1 MSMYTWLQSHR
12 GTPIAPERRLSRE
25 AVLTIT
31 IHSLFQFG
39 ASMAGL
45 FLNLYLWRLTED
57 LTVNGIYTIISFFMT
72 PIGFAVG
79 GWIAKRKDRLVT
91 YRLGIFMTAI
101 FYLLVIIAQ
110 ENVAS
115 YYPLFALAGGFAAGL
130 YWIGYLVLMYDVSTD
145 TNRIRYLGLNMVFFN
160 AAGLLGPVLAGTI
173 IGRSDNLQGYIIT
186 FTLAFIMFVIAA
198 VVSLRVGTTTVR
210 HKSYYLKLM
219 PLLMRKN
226 KVWFKALFAFFVFG
240 LFQGIMLFLPN
251 ILLYQTVGREDLV
264 GYLGVCFSSV
274 IMVTGYVMSRRA
286 NDEGARQ
293 YIIVSSSAVVIG
305 SLFLLYDVRLWTVV
319 IFMVLFSIS
328 NPLAIN
334 TINSYY
340 YRLIGTLPLK
350 GQLRYEAVVMRETF
364 MNTGRI
370 LSVTLLLIFSKDLQ
384 SIWLPIV
391 LLCAALTQY
400 SIYYLLAK
408 PSIVIEQK

>member
-1 MSMYTWLQSHR
+1 
-12 GTPIAPERRLSRE
+12 
-25 AVLTIT
+25 
-31 IHSLFQFG
+31 
-39 ASMAGL
+39 
-45 FLNLYLWRLTED
+45 
-57 LTVNGIYTIISFFMT
+57 
-72 PIGFAVG
+72 
-79 GWIAKRKDRLVT
+79 
-91 YRLGIFMTAI
+91 MTAI

-173 IGRSDNLQGYIIT
+173 IGRSENLQGYIIT

-370 LSVTLLLIFSKDLQ
+370 LSVTLLLIFSQDLQ

-408 PSIVIEQK
+408 PSIVTQQK

>member
-1 MSMYTWLQSHR
+1 MGMTSWLQSHK

-25 AVLTIT
+25 AIMTIT
-31 IHSLFQFG
+31 IHSIFQFG

-57 LTVNGIYTIISFFMT
+57 LAVNGIYTIISFTMT

-91 YRLGIFMTAI
+91 YRLGIYMTAF
-101 FYLLVIIAQ
+101 FYFIVILAQ
-110 ENVAS
+110 EHVAS
-115 YYPLFALAGGFAAGL
+115 YYVCFAIISGFAAGL

-145 TNRIRYLGLNMVFFN
+145 VNRIRYLGLNMVFFN

-173 IGRSDNLQGYIIT
+173 IGRSENLQGYMIT
-186 FTLAFIMFVIAA
+186 FILSFIMFVLAA
-198 VVSLRVGTTTVR
+198 VVSMRMRTSTIR

-226 KVWFKALFAFFVFG
+226 TVWLKALFGYFVFG

-264 GYLGVCFSSV
+264 GYLGVCFSVV
-274 IMVTGYVMSRRA
+274 IMVTGYMMSRRA
-286 NDEGARQ
+286 SDDGAQ
-293 YIIVSSSAVVIG
+293 FYILISSTIVVIG

-319 IFMVLFSIS
+319 VFMVLFSIS
-328 NPLAIN
+328 NPLALN

-340 YRLIGTLPLK
+340 YLLIGTLPLK
-350 GQLRYEAVVMRETF
+350 GQMRNELVVMRETF
-364 MNTGRI
+364 MNIGRVS
-370 LSVTLLLIFSKDLQ
+370 SVALLLIFSQDLQ
-384 SIWLPIV
+384 SKWLPIV
-391 LLCAALTQY
+391 LLCTALTQY
-400 SIYYLLAK
+400 AIFFLLAK
-408 PSIVIEQK
+408 PKNHK

>member
-1 MSMYTWLQSHR
+1 MRVTSWLQSHK
-12 GTPIAPERRLSRE
+12 GAPIPPERRLSRE
-25 AVLTIT
+25 AIMTIT

-57 LTVNGIYTIISFFMT
+57 LTVNGIYTIISFVMT

-91 YRLGIFMTAI
+91 YRLGIYMTAL

-110 ENVAS
+110 EQVVS
-115 YYPLFALAGGFAAGL
+115 YYVLFAIMSGFAAGL

-145 TNRIRYLGLNMVFFN
+145 VNRIRYLGLNMVFFN
-160 AAGLLGPVLAGTI
+160 AAGLLGPVIAGTI
-173 IGRSDNLQGYIIT
+173 IGRSENLQGYVIT
-186 FTLAFIMFVIAA
+186 FILSFIMFVVAA
-198 VVSLRVGTTTVR
+198 IVSTRMKTRTIR
-210 HKSYYLKLM
+210 HKSYYLKFM

-226 KVWFKALFAFFVFG
+226 KVWLRALFCFFVFG

-264 GYLGVCFSSV
+264 GYLGVLFSCV
-274 IMVTGYVMSRRA
+274 IMATGYMMSRKA
-286 NDEGARQ
+286 SNDGARY
-293 YIIVSSSAVVIG
+293 YILVSSTIVVIG

-319 IFMVLFSIS
+319 VFMILFSIS
-328 NPLAIN
+328 NPLALN

-340 YRLIGTLPLK
+340 YLLIGTLPLK
-350 GQLRYEAVVMRETF
+350 GQMRNELVVMRETF
-364 MNTGRI
+364 MNLGRVI
-370 LSVTLLLIFSKDLQ
+370 SVILLLVFSQDLT

-391 LLCAALTQY
+391 LLFTALLQY
-400 SIYYLLAK
+400 CIYFLIAQPK
-408 PSIVIEQK
+408 STT

>member
-1 MSMYTWLQSHR
+1 MGMTSWLHSHK
-12 GTPIAPERRLSRE
+12 GTPTDPERRLSRE
-25 AVLTIT
+25 AILTIT
-31 IHSLFQFG
+31 IHSIFQFG

-57 LTVNGIYTIISFFMT
+57 LSVNGIYTIISFVMT

-91 YRLGIFMTAI
+91 YRLGIYMTAL
-101 FYLLVIIAQ
+101 FYFIVIIAQ
-110 ENVAS
+110 ENVVN
-115 YYPLFALAGGFAAGL
+115 YYILFALVNGFAAGL

-145 TNRIRYLGLNMVFFN
+145 VNRIRYLGLNMVFFN

-173 IGRSDNLQGYIIT
+173 IGRAEGLQGYIIT
-186 FTLAFIMFVIAA
+186 FILSFIMFVVAA
-198 VVSLRVGTTTVR
+198 VVSMRVRMTTMR

-226 KVWFKALFAFFVFG
+226 TVWLRALFGYLMFG

-264 GYLGVCFSSV
+264 GYLGVCFSCV
-274 IMVTGYVMSRRA
+274 IMVTGYMMSRRA
-286 NDEGARQ
+286 NDDGAQ
-293 YIIVSSSAVVIG
+293 FYILISSTIVVIG

-319 IFMVLFSIS
+319 VFMVLFSIS
-328 NPLAIN
+328 NPLALN

-340 YRLIGTLPLK
+340 YLLIGTLPLK
-350 GQLRYEAVVMRETF
+350 GQMRNELVVMRETF
-364 MNTGRI
+364 MNIGRVI
-370 LSVTLLLIFSKDLQ
+370 SVTLLLIFSQDLQ
-384 SIWLPIV
+384 SHWLPIV
-391 LLCAALTQY
+391 LLCTALMQY
-400 SIYYLLAK
+400 SIFFLLAK
-408 PSIVIEQK
+408 PKTHK

>member
-1 MSMYTWLQSHR
+1 
-12 GTPIAPERRLSRE
+12 
-25 AVLTIT
+25 
-31 IHSLFQFG
+31 
-39 ASMAGL
+39 MAGL

>member
-1 MSMYTWLQSHR
+1 MSMYSWLQSHK
-12 GTPIAPERRLSRE
+12 GSPVAPERRLSRE
-25 AVLTIT
+25 AILTIT
-31 IHSLFQFG
+31 IHSIFQFG

-57 LTVNGIYTIISFFMT
+57 LTVNGIYTIISFIMT

-91 YRLGIFMTAI
+91 YRIGIFMTAL
-101 FYLLVIIAQ
+101 FYLFVIIAQ
-110 ENVAS
+110 ENVVN
-115 YYPLFALAGGFAAGL
+115 YYVFFALVNGFAAGL

-145 TNRIRYLGLNMVFFN
+145 VNRNRYLGLNMVFFN

-173 IGRSDNLQGYIIT
+173 IGRSENLQGYVMT
-186 FTLAFIMFVIAA
+186 FAFSFIMFLLAA
-198 VVSLRVGTTTVR
+198 IVSLRVRATPMR

-226 KVWFKALFAFFVFG
+226 TVWLKALFGYFVFG

-251 ILLYQTVGREDLV
+251 ILLYQTVGREDVV

-274 IMVTGYVMSRRA
+274 IIVTGYVMSRKA
-286 NDEGARQ
+286 NDDGAQ
-293 YIIVSSSAVVIG
+293 LYILVSSTIVVIG

-328 NPLAIN
+328 NPLALN

-350 GQLRYEAVVMRETF
+350 GQMRNELVVVRETF
-364 MNTGRI
+364 MNFGRI
-370 LSVTLLLIFSKDLQ
+370 ISVMLLLIFSQDLQ
-384 SIWLPIV
+384 SNWLPVV
-391 LLCAALTQY
+391 LFCTALLQY
-400 SIYYLLAK
+400 TIYFLLAK
-408 PSIVIEQK
+408 STRV

>member
-1 MSMYTWLQSHR
+1 MSMYSWLQSHK
-12 GTPIAPERRLSRE
+12 GTPIVVERRLSRE
-25 AVLTIT
+25 AILTIT
-31 IHSLFQFG
+31 IHSIFQFG

-57 LTVNGIYTIISFFMT
+57 LMVNGIYTIISFIMT

-91 YRLGIFMTAI
+91 YRLGIFMTAL
-101 FYLLVIIAQ
+101 FYLIVIIAR

-115 YYPLFALAGGFAAGL
+115 YYVLFALVSGFAAGL

-173 IGRSDNLQGYIIT
+173 IGRSENLQGYVLT
-186 FTLAFIMFVIAA
+186 FLLSFIMFLIAA
-198 VVSLRVGTTTVR
+198 VVSLRVRTTTMR

-226 KVWFKALFAFFVFG
+226 TVWLKALFAYLIFG

-251 ILLYQTVGREDLV
+251 ILLFQTVGREDVV

-274 IMVTGYVMSRRA
+274 IMVTGYIMSRRA
-286 NDEGARQ
+286 NDDGAKS
-293 YIIVSSSAVVIG
+293 YILVSSTLVVIG
-305 SLFLLYDVRLWTVV
+305 SMFLVYDVRLWTVIV
-319 IFMVLFSIS
+319 FMLLFSIS
-328 NPLAIN
+328 NPLALN

-340 YRLIGTLPLK
+340 YLLIGTLPLK
-350 GQLRYEAVVMRETF
+350 GQMRNELVVMRETF
-364 MNTGRI
+364 MNTGRVI
-370 LSVTLLLIFSKDLQ
+370 SVVLLLIFSQDLE
-384 SIWLPIV
+384 SMWLPAV
-391 LLCAALTQY
+391 LLCTALMQY
-400 SIYYLLAK
+400 SIYFLLAR
-408 PSIVIEQK
+408 SSRA